1 MFMKVFVLNCG
12 SSSLKY
18 QLINMENEKVAAQGL
33 VEKIGEEISFL
44 NHNSNGDE
52 VVLEEKIKDHNQ
64 AIELVLEVLQSSEH
78 GVIKNMDEIN
88 VVGHRVVHAGEKFSG
103 SVLITKEVIDALRE
117 NIKLAPLHNP
127 ANIIGIEVSKK
138 LMPQTPDVG
147 VFDTAFHQS
156 MPAESF
162 LYALPYE
169 WYEENGVRRYGF
181 HGTSHKYVSE
191 RGAEILNKDYNQLKI
206 ITCHLG
212 NGASMA
218 AVDQAK
224 VVDTSMG
231 LTPLEGLVMGTRPG
245 DLDPG
250 IIPYIMKERNITI
263 EEVDQA
269 FNKASGV
276 LGISGVSN
284 DFRELAEAA
293 EKGNKRA
300 ELAVDIFCRRVK
312 KYIGAYIALMGGVDL
327 LIFTAGIGENA
338 VDVRSKILSN
348 LEYLG
353 IKINEEKN
361 KNRGK
366 EIKISS
372 DSSAVDVYII
382 PTNEELVIAREAKK
396 IVENHIKNVIS
407 DVLNENNK

>member
-1 MFMKVFVLNCG
+1 MNVFVLNCG

-18 QLINMENEKVAAQGL
+18 QLINMKNEQVAAQGL
-33 VEKIGEEISFL
+33 VEKIGEEISYL
-44 NHNSNGDE
+44 NHTANGDE
-52 VVLEEKIKDHNQ
+52 VVLEETITDHNQ
-64 AIELVLEVLQSSEH
+64 AIEMVLDILISSEH
-78 GVIKNMDEIN
+78 GVIKSMDEIN

-138 LMPQTPDVG
+138 LMPNTPDVG

-156 MPAESF
+156 MPPESY

-181 HGTSHKYVSE
+181 HGTSHKFVSE
-191 RGAEILNKDYNQLKI
+191 RGAEILGRDYDKLKI

-218 AVDQAK
+218 AVDEGQ

-245 DLDPG
+245 DVDPG
-250 IIPYIMKERNITI
+250 IAPYIMKERDMSI

-269 FNKASGV
+269 FNKQSGV

-293 EKGNKRA
+293 EKGNRRA
-300 ELAVDIFCRRVK
+300 ELAVTIFCRRVK
-312 KYIGAYIALMGGVDL
+312 KYIGAYMALMGGLDL

-338 VDVRSKILSN
+338 VEVRAEILSD

-353 IKINEEKN
+353 IEIDQEKN
-361 KNRGK
+361 NSRGK
-366 EIKISS
+366 EVRISS
-372 DSSAVDVYII
+372 DSSKADVYVI

-396 IVENHIKNVIS
+396 IVENHIKEII
-407 DVLNENNK
+407 ENMLEE

>member
-1 MFMKVFVLNCG
+1 MFMNVFVLNCG

-18 QLINMENEKVAAQGL
+18 QLINMKNEKVAAQGL
-33 VEKIGEEISFL
+33 VEKIGEEVSFL
-44 NHNSNGDE
+44 KHNANGDE
-52 VVLEEKIKDHNQ
+52 VVMEEKINDHNQ
-64 AIELVLEVLQSSEH
+64 AIEMVLEVLQSSKH

-138 LMPQTPDVG
+138 LMPKTPDVG

-156 MPAESF
+156 MSAESF

-191 RGAEILNKDYNQLKI
+191 RGAEILNKDYNELKI

-218 AVDQAK
+218 AVDRGE
-224 VVDTSMG
+224 VIDTSMG

-245 DLDPG
+245 DIDPG
-250 IIPYIMKERNITI
+250 IIPYIMKERNMTI

-269 FNKASGV
+269 LNKASGV

-312 KYIGAYIALMGGVDL
+312 KYIGSYVALMNGVDL

-353 IKINEEKN
+353 IKIDEEKN

-396 IVENHIKNVIS
+396 IVENHIKDLIT
-407 DVLNENNK
+407 DVLNENDN

>member
-1 MFMKVFVLNCG
+1 MNVFVLNCG

-18 QLINMENEKVAAQGL
+18 QLINMKNEKVAAQGL

-44 NHNSNGDE
+44 KHNSNGDE
-52 VVLEEKIKDHNQ
+52 VVIEENIKDHNQ
-64 AIELVLEVLQSSEH
+64 AIEMVLEVLQSSEH

-138 LMPQTPDVG
+138 LMPKTPDAG

-218 AVDQAK
+218 AVDRGE
-224 VVDTSMG
+224 VIDTSMG

-250 IIPYIMKERNITI
+250 IIPYIMKERNMTI

-284 DFRELAEAA
+284 DFRELSEAA

-300 ELAVDIFCRRVK
+300 ELAVNIFCRRVK

-353 IKINEEKN
+353 IKIDEEKN

-396 IVENHIKNVIS
+396 IVENHIKNLIT
-407 DVLNENNK
+407 DVLNENNN

>member
-1 MFMKVFVLNCG
+1 MNVFVLNCG

-18 QLINMENEKVAAQGL
+18 QLINMKNEKVAAQGL
-33 VEKIGEEISFL
+33 VEKIGEEISYL
-44 NHNSNGDE
+44 NHTANGDE
-52 VVLEEKIKDHNQ
+52 VVLEETIKDHNQ
-64 AIELVLEVLQSSEH
+64 AIEMVLDILLSSEH
-78 GVIKNMDEIN
+78 GVIKSMDEIN

-138 LMPQTPDVG
+138 LMPNTPDVG

-156 MPAESF
+156 MPPESY

-181 HGTSHKYVSE
+181 HGTSHKFVSE
-191 RGAEILNKDYNQLKI
+191 RGAEILGKDYDKLKI

-218 AVDQAK
+218 AVDKGQ

-245 DLDPG
+245 DVDPG
-250 IIPYIMKERNITI
+250 IAPYIMKERNMSI

-269 FNKASGV
+269 FNKQSGV

-293 EKGNKRA
+293 EKGNRRA
-300 ELAVDIFCRRVK
+300 ELAVKIFCRRVK
-312 KYIGAYIALMGGVDL
+312 KYIGAYTALMGGLDL

-338 VDVRSKILSN
+338 IEVRSEILSD

-353 IKINEEKN
+353 IEIDQEKN
-361 KNRGK
+361 KTRGK
-366 EIKISS
+366 EIRISS
-372 DSSAVDVYII
+372 DSSKAAVYVI

-396 IVENHIKNVIS
+396 IVENHIKEII
-407 DVLNENNK
+407 ENMLEE

>member
-1 MFMKVFVLNCG
+1 MNVFVLNCG

-33 VEKIGEEISFL
+33 VEKIGEETSFL
-44 NHNSNGDE
+44 KHNSNGDE
-52 VVLEEKIKDHNQ
+52 VVIEENIKDHNQ
-64 AIELVLEVLQSSEH
+64 AIELVLEVLQSREH
-78 GVIKNMDEIN
+78 GVIENMDEIN

-103 SVLITKEVIDALRE
+103 SVLITKAVIDALRE

-138 LMPQTPDVG
+138 LMPKTPDVG

-191 RGAEILNKDYNQLKI
+191 RGAEILNKNYNDLKI

-218 AVDQAK
+218 AVDQGK

-250 IIPYIMKERNITI
+250 IIPYIMKERNMTI

-293 EKGNKRA
+293 EQGNKRA

-348 LEYLG
+348 LENLG
-353 IKINEEKN
+353 IIINEEKN
-361 KNRGK
+361 KSRGK

-396 IVENHIKNVIS
+396 IVENHIKDLLT
-407 DVLNENNK
+407 DVLNENN

>member
-1 MFMKVFVLNCG
+1 MNAFVLNCG

-18 QLINMENEKVAAQGL
+18 QLINMKNEKVVAQGL

-44 NHNSNGDE
+44 KHNYNDDQ
-52 VVLEEKIKDHNQ
+52 VVIEKKIKDHNQ
-64 AIELVLEVLQSSEH
+64 AIELVLEMLQSREH
-78 GVIKNMDEIN
+78 GVIENMDEIN

-127 ANIIGIEVSKK
+127 ANIVGIEVSKK
-138 LMPQTPDVG
+138 LMPDTLDVG

-156 MPAESF
+156 MKAESF

-169 WYEENGVRRYGF
+169 WYKENGVRRYGF

-191 RGAEILNKDYNQLKI
+191 RGAEILNKNYNQLKI

-212 NGASMA
+212 NGASIA
-218 AVDQAK
+218 AIDQGD

-245 DLDPG
+245 DIDPG
-250 IIPYIMKERNITI
+250 IIPYIMKERNMTI

-269 FNKASGV
+269 FNKKSGV
-276 LGISGVSN
+276 LGISGLSN
-284 DFRELAEAA
+284 DFRKLNAAA

-300 ELAVDIFCRRVK
+300 ELAVEIFCRRVK
-312 KYIGAYIALMGGVDL
+312 KYIGAYTALMGGVDL

-338 VDVRSKILSN
+338 VDIRARILSN
-348 LEYLG
+348 LEFLG
-353 IKINEEKN
+353 IEIDKEKN
-361 KNRGK
+361 NNRGK
-366 EIKISS
+366 ELKISK
-372 DSSAVDVYII
+372 DTSAVAVYVI

-396 IVENHIKNVIS
+396 IVENHIKDLIN
-407 DVLNENNK
+407 DLLNENNN

>member
-1 MFMKVFVLNCG
+1 MNVFVLNCG

-18 QLINMENEKVAAQGL
+18 QLINMKNEKVIAQGL

-44 NHNSNGDE
+44 KHTSNCDE
-52 VVLEEKIKDHNQ
+52 IVIEENIKDHNQ
-64 AIELVLEVLQSSEH
+64 AIELVLEVLQSREH
-78 GVIKNMDEIN
+78 GVIENMDEIN

-103 SVLITKEVIDALRE
+103 SVLITKAVIDALRE

-138 LMPQTPDVG
+138 LMPKTPDVG

-169 WYEENGVRRYGF
+169 WYQENGVRRYGF

-191 RGAEILNKDYNQLKI
+191 RGAEILNKEYNDLKI

-212 NGASMA
+212 NGASVA
-218 AVDQAK
+218 AIDQGK
-224 VVDTSMG
+224 VIDTSMG

-250 IIPYIMKERNITI
+250 IIPYIMKERNMTI

-276 LGISGVSN
+276 LGISGLSN
-284 DFRELAEAA
+284 DFRELTEAA

-300 ELAVDIFCRRVK
+300 ELAIDIFCRRVK
-312 KYIGAYIALMGGVDL
+312 KYIGAYIALMDGVDL

-338 VDVRSKILSN
+338 VDVRAKILSN
-348 LEYLG
+348 LENLG
-353 IKINEEKN
+353 IIINQDKN
-361 KNRGK
+361 KSRGK

-396 IVENHIKNVIS
+396 IIENHIKKLII
-407 DVLNENNK
+407 DILDENN

>member
-1 MFMKVFVLNCG
+1 MNVFVLNCG

-18 QLINMENEKVAAQGL
+18 QLINMKNEQVAAQGL
-33 VEKIGEEISFL
+33 VEKIGEEISYL
-44 NHNSNGDE
+44 NHTANGDE
-52 VVLEEKIKDHNQ
+52 VVLEETIADHNQ
-64 AIELVLEVLQSSEH
+64 AIEMVLDILISSEH
-78 GVIKNMDEIN
+78 GVIKSMDEIN

-138 LMPQTPDVG
+138 LMPNTPDVG

-156 MPAESF
+156 MPPESY

-181 HGTSHKYVSE
+181 HGTSHKFVSE
-191 RGAEILNKDYNQLKI
+191 RGAEILGRDYDKLKI

-218 AVDQAK
+218 AVDEGQ

-245 DLDPG
+245 DVDPG
-250 IIPYIMKERNITI
+250 IAPYIMKERDMSI

-269 FNKASGV
+269 FNKQSGV

-293 EKGNKRA
+293 EKGNRRA
-300 ELAVDIFCRRVK
+300 ELAVTIFCRRVK
-312 KYIGAYIALMGGVDL
+312 KYIGAYMALMGGLDL

-338 VDVRSKILSN
+338 VEVRAEILSD

-353 IKINEEKN
+353 IEIDQEKN
-361 KNRGK
+361 NSRGK
-366 EIKISS
+366 EVRISS
-372 DSSAVDVYII
+372 DSSKADVYVI

-396 IVENHIKNVIS
+396 IVENHIKEII
-407 DVLNENNK
+407 ENMLEE

>member
-1 MFMKVFVLNCG
+1 
-12 SSSLKY
+12 
-18 QLINMENEKVAAQGL
+18 
-33 VEKIGEEISFL
+33 
-44 NHNSNGDE
+44 
-52 VVLEEKIKDHNQ
+52 
-64 AIELVLEVLQSSEH
+64 
-78 GVIKNMDEIN
+78 
-88 VVGHRVVHAGEKFSG
+88 
-103 SVLITKEVIDALRE
+103 VIDALRE

-138 LMPQTPDVG
+138 LMPKTPDAG

-218 AVDQAK
+218 AVDRGE
-224 VVDTSMG
+224 VIDTSMG

-250 IIPYIMKERNITI
+250 IIPYIMKERNMTI

-284 DFRELAEAA
+284 DFRELSEAA

-353 IKINEEKN
+353 IKIDEEKN

-396 IVENHIKNVIS
+396 IVENHIKNLIT
-407 DVLNENNK
+407 DVLNENNN

>member
-1 MFMKVFVLNCG
+1 
-12 SSSLKY
+12 
-18 QLINMENEKVAAQGL
+18 
-33 VEKIGEEISFL
+33 
-44 NHNSNGDE
+44 
-52 VVLEEKIKDHNQ
+52 
-64 AIELVLEVLQSSEH
+64 
-78 GVIKNMDEIN
+78 MDEIN

-103 SVLITKEVIDALRE
+103 SVLITKAVIDALRE

-138 LMPQTPDVG
+138 LMPKTPDVG

-169 WYEENGVRRYGF
+169 WYQENGVRRYGF

-191 RGAEILNKDYNQLKI
+191 RGAEILNKEYNDLKI

-212 NGASMA
+212 NGASVA
-218 AVDQAK
+218 AVDQGK
-224 VVDTSMG
+224 VIDTSMG

-250 IIPYIMKERNITI
+250 IVPYIMKERNMTI

-276 LGISGVSN
+276 LGISGLSN
-284 DFRELAEAA
+284 DFRELAEAV

-300 ELAVDIFCRRVK
+300 ELAVEIFCRRVK
-312 KYIGAYIALMGGVDL
+312 KYIDAYIALMGRIDL

-338 VDVRSKILSN
+338 VEVRSKILSN
-348 LEYLG
+348 LENLG
-353 IKINEEKN
+353 IIINQDKN
-361 KNRGK
+361 KSRGK

-396 IVENHIKNVIS
+396 IVENQIKDLII
-407 DVLNENNK
+407 DILNENN

>member
-1 MFMKVFVLNCG
+1 MNVFVLNCG

-18 QLINMENEKVAAQGL
+18 QLINMKNEKVAAQGL
-33 VEKIGEEISFL
+33 VEKIGEKTSFL
-44 NHNSNGDE
+44 KHNSNGDE
-52 VVLEEKIKDHNQ
+52 VVIEENIKDHNQ
-64 AIELVLEVLQSSEH
+64 AIELVLEVLQSQEH
-78 GVIKNMDEIN
+78 GVIENMNEIN

-138 LMPQTPDVG
+138 LMPKTPDAG

-169 WYEENGVRRYGF
+169 WYQENGVRRYGF

-191 RGAEILNKDYNQLKI
+191 RGAEILNKDYNDLKI

-218 AVDQAK
+218 AVDQGK

-245 DLDPG
+245 DIDPG
-250 IIPYIMKERNITI
+250 IIPYIMKERNMTI

-269 FNKASGV
+269 FNKSSGV

-293 EKGNKRA
+293 EKGNRRA
-300 ELAVDIFCRRVK
+300 ELAVNIFCRRVK
-312 KYIGAYIALMGGVDL
+312 KYIGAYTALMGGVDL

-338 VDVRSKILSN
+338 VDVRSKILSD
-348 LEYLG
+348 LEFLG
-353 IKINEEKN
+353 IEIDADKN
-361 KNRGK
+361 NNRGK
-366 EIKISS
+366 EIKISK

-396 IVENHIKNVIS
+396 IVENHIKDLIT
-407 DVLNENNK
+407 DVLKNNKD

>member
-1 MFMKVFVLNCG
+1 MNVFVLNCG

-18 QLINMENEKVAAQGL
+18 QLINMKNEKVAAQGL
-33 VEKIGEEISFL
+33 VEKIGEEISYL
-44 NHNSNGDE
+44 NHTANGDE
-52 VVLEEKIKDHNQ
+52 VVLEETIKDHNQ
-64 AIELVLEVLQSSEH
+64 AIEMVLDILLSSEH
-78 GVIKNMDEIN
+78 GVIKSMDEIN

-138 LMPQTPDVG
+138 LMPNTPDVG

-156 MPAESF
+156 MPPESY

-181 HGTSHKYVSE
+181 HGTSHKFVSE
-191 RGAEILNKDYNQLKI
+191 RGAEILGKGYDKLKI

-218 AVDQAK
+218 AVDKGQ

-250 IIPYIMKERNITI
+250 IAPYIMKERNMSI

-269 FNKASGV
+269 FNKQSGV

-293 EKGNKRA
+293 EKGNRRA
-300 ELAVDIFCRRVK
+300 ELAVKIFCRRVK
-312 KYIGAYIALMGGVDL
+312 KYIGAYIALMGGLDL

-338 VDVRSKILSN
+338 IEVRSEILSD

-353 IKINEEKN
+353 IEIDQEKN
-361 KNRGK
+361 KTRGK
-366 EIKISS
+366 EIRISS
-372 DSSAVDVYII
+372 DSSKAAVYVI

-396 IVENHIKNVIS
+396 IVENHIKEII
-407 DVLNENNK
+407 ENMLEE

>member
-1 MFMKVFVLNCG
+1 MNVFVLNCG

-18 QLINMENEKVAAQGL
+18 QLINMKNEQVAAQGL
-33 VEKIGEEISFL
+33 VEKIGEEISYL
-44 NHNSNGDE
+44 NHTANGDE
-52 VVLEEKIKDHNQ
+52 VVLEQTITDHNQ
-64 AIELVLEVLQSSEH
+64 AIEMVLDILISSEH
-78 GVIKNMDEIN
+78 GVIKSMDEIN

-138 LMPQTPDVG
+138 LMPNTPDVG

-156 MPAESF
+156 MLPESY

-181 HGTSHKYVSE
+181 HGTSHKFVSE
-191 RGAEILNKDYNQLKI
+191 RGAEILGRDYDKLKI

-218 AVDQAK
+218 AVDEGQ

-245 DLDPG
+245 DVDPG
-250 IIPYIMKERNITI
+250 IAPYIMKERDMSI

-269 FNKASGV
+269 FNKQSGV

-293 EKGNKRA
+293 EKGNRRA
-300 ELAVDIFCRRVK
+300 ELAVTIFCRRVK
-312 KYIGAYIALMGGVDL
+312 KYIGAYTALMGGLDL

-338 VDVRSKILSN
+338 VEVRAEILSD

-353 IKINEEKN
+353 IEIDQEKN
-361 KNRGK
+361 NSRGK
-366 EIKISS
+366 EVRISS
-372 DSSAVDVYII
+372 DSSKADVYVI
-382 PTNEELVIAREAKK
+382 PTNEELVIAREAKN
-396 IVENHIKNVIS
+396 IVENHIKEII
-407 DVLNENNK
+407 ENMLEE

>member
-1 MFMKVFVLNCG
+1 MNVFVLNCG

-18 QLINMENEKVAAQGL
+18 QLINMKNEKVAAQGL
-33 VEKIGEEISFL
+33 VEKIGEEISYL
-44 NHNSNGDE
+44 NHTANGDE
-52 VVLEEKIKDHNQ
+52 VVLEETIKDHNQ
-64 AIELVLEVLQSSEH
+64 AIEMVLDILLSSEH
-78 GVIKNMDEIN
+78 GVIKSMDEIN

-138 LMPQTPDVG
+138 LMPNTPDVG

-156 MPAESF
+156 MPPESY

-181 HGTSHKYVSE
+181 HGTSHKFVSE
-191 RGAEILNKDYNQLKI
+191 RGAEILGKGYDKLKI

-218 AVDQAK
+218 AVDKGQ

-250 IIPYIMKERNITI
+250 IAPYIMKERNMSI

-269 FNKASGV
+269 FNKQSGV

-293 EKGNKRA
+293 EKGNRRA
-300 ELAVDIFCRRVK
+300 ELAVKIFCRRVK
-312 KYIGAYIALMGGVDL
+312 KYIGAYIALMGGLDL

-338 VDVRSKILSN
+338 IEVRSEILSD

-353 IKINEEKN
+353 IEIDQKKN
-361 KNRGK
+361 KTRGK
-366 EIKISS
+366 EIRISS
-372 DSSAVDVYII
+372 DSSKAAVYVI

-396 IVENHIKNVIS
+396 IVENHIKEII
-407 DVLNENNK
+407 ENMLEE

>member
-1 MFMKVFVLNCG
+1 MNVFVLNCG

-18 QLINMENEKVAAQGL
+18 QLINMKNEKVAAQGL
-33 VEKIGEEISFL
+33 VEKIGEEISYL
-44 NHNSNGDE
+44 NHTANGDE
-52 VVLEEKIKDHNQ
+52 VVLEETIKDHNQ
-64 AIELVLEVLQSSEH
+64 AIEMVLDILLSSEH
-78 GVIKNMDEIN
+78 GVIKSMDEIN

-138 LMPQTPDVG
+138 LMPNTPDVG

-156 MPAESF
+156 MPPESY

-181 HGTSHKYVSE
+181 HGTSHKFVSE
-191 RGAEILNKDYNQLKI
+191 RGAEILGKGYDKLKI

-218 AVDQAK
+218 AVDKGQ

-250 IIPYIMKERNITI
+250 IAPYIMKERNMSI

-269 FNKASGV
+269 FNKQSGV

-293 EKGNKRA
+293 EKGNRRA
-300 ELAVDIFCRRVK
+300 ELAVKIFCRRVK
-312 KYIGAYIALMGGVDL
+312 KYIGAYIALMGGLDL

-338 VDVRSKILSN
+338 IEVRSEILSD

-353 IKINEEKN
+353 IEIDQKKN
-361 KNRGK
+361 KTRGK

-372 DSSAVDVYII
+372 DSSKAAVYVI

-396 IVENHIKNVIS
+396 IVENHIKEII
-407 DVLNENNK
+407 ENMLEE

>member
-1 MFMKVFVLNCG
+1 MNVFVLNCG

-18 QLINMENEKVAAQGL
+18 QLINMNNEEVAAQGL
-33 VEKIGEEISFL
+33 VEKIGEEISYL
-44 NHNSNGDE
+44 NHSSDGDE
-52 VVLEEKIKDHNQ
+52 VVIEEKIEDHNQ
-64 AIELVLEVLQSSEH
+64 AIEMVLEILVSSKH
-78 GVIKNMDEIN
+78 GVIENMDKIN

-103 SVLITKEVIDALRE
+103 SVLITDEVIAALRE

-127 ANIIGIEVSKK
+127 ANIIGIEVSQK
-138 LMPQTPDVG
+138 LMPDTPDVG

-156 MPAESF
+156 MPEESF

-169 WYEENGVRRYGF
+169 WYQENGVRRYGF
-181 HGTSHKYVSE
+181 HGTSHKFVSE
-191 RGAEILNKDYNQLKI
+191 RGAEILSRDYNDLKI

-218 AVDQAK
+218 AVDKGQ

-245 DLDPG
+245 DIDPG
-250 IIPYIMKERNITI
+250 IIPYIMKERNMSI

-269 FNKASGV
+269 FNKQSGV

-293 EKGNKRA
+293 EKANRRA
-300 ELAVDIFCRRVK
+300 ELAVKIFCRRVK
-312 KYIGAYIALMGGVDL
+312 KYIGAYTALMGGLDL

-338 VDVRSKILSN
+338 VEVRREILSD

-353 IKINEEKN
+353 IDIDQQKN
-361 KNRGK
+361 NARGK

-372 DSSAVDVYII
+372 EKSKADVYVI
-382 PTNEELVIAREAKK
+382 PTNEELVIAREAEK
-396 IVENHIKNVIS
+396 IVENHIKDIVEDMI
-407 DVLNENNK
+407 NKDKKS

>member
-1 MFMKVFVLNCG
+1 MFMNVFVLNCG

-18 QLINMENEKVAAQGL
+18 QLINMKNEKVAAQGL
-33 VEKIGEEISFL
+33 VEKIGEKTSFL
-44 NHNSNGDE
+44 KHNSNTDE
-52 VVLEEKIKDHNQ
+52 VVIEENIKDHNQ
-64 AIELVLEVLQSSEH
+64 AIELVLEVLQSQEH
-78 GVIKNMDEIN
+78 GVIENMDEIN
-88 VVGHRVVHAGEKFSG
+88 VVGHRVVHAGEKFSA

-138 LMPQTPDVG
+138 LMPKTPDVG

-169 WYEENGVRRYGF
+169 WYQENGVRRYGF

-191 RGAEILNKDYNQLKI
+191 RGAEILNKDYNDLKI

-218 AVDQAK
+218 AVDQGK

-245 DLDPG
+245 DIDPG
-250 IIPYIMKERNITI
+250 IIPYIMKERNMTI

-269 FNKASGV
+269 FNKSSGV

-293 EKGNKRA
+293 EKGNRRA
-300 ELAVDIFCRRVK
+300 ELAVNIFCRRVK
-312 KYIGAYIALMGGVDL
+312 KYIGAYTALMGGADL

-338 VDVRSKILSN
+338 VDVRSKILSD
-348 LEYLG
+348 LEFLG
-353 IKINEEKN
+353 IEIDADKN
-361 KNRGK
+361 NNRGK
-366 EIKISS
+366 EIKISK

-396 IVENHIKNVIS
+396 IVENHIKDLIA
-407 DVLNENNK
+407 DVLKNNND

>member
-1 MFMKVFVLNCG
+1 MNVFVLNCG

-18 QLINMENEKVAAQGL
+18 QLINMKNEKVAAQGL
-33 VEKIGEEISFL
+33 VEKIGEEVSFL
-44 NHNSNGDE
+44 KHNSNGDE
-52 VVLEEKIKDHNQ
+52 VVIEEKINDHNQ
-64 AIELVLEVLQSSEH
+64 AIEMVLEVLQSSEH

-138 LMPQTPDVG
+138 LMPKTPDVG

-156 MPAESF
+156 MSAESF

-191 RGAEILNKDYNQLKI
+191 RGAEILNKDYNELKI

-218 AVDQAK
+218 AVDRGE
-224 VVDTSMG
+224 VIDTSMG

-245 DLDPG
+245 DIDPG
-250 IIPYIMKERNITI
+250 IIPYIMKERNMTI

-269 FNKASGV
+269 LNKASGV

-293 EKGNKRA
+293 EKGDKRA
-300 ELAVDIFCRRVK
+300 ELAEDIFCRRVK
-312 KYIGAYIALMGGVDL
+312 KYIGSYVALMNGVDL

-338 VDVRSKILSN
+338 VEVRAKILSS

-353 IKINEEKN
+353 IKIDEEKN

-382 PTNEELVIAREAKK
+382 PTNEELVIAREAKI
-396 IVENHIKNVIS
+396 IVENHIKDLIT
-407 DVLNENNK
+407 DVLNENDN

>member
-1 MFMKVFVLNCG
+1 MNVFVLNCG

-18 QLINMENEKVAAQGL
+18 QLINMKNEKVIAQGL

-44 NHNSNGDE
+44 KHNYNCDE
-52 VVLEEKIKDHNQ
+52 IVIEENIKDHNQ
-64 AIELVLEVLQSSEH
+64 AIELVLEVLQSREH
-78 GVIKNMDEIN
+78 GVIENIDEIN

-103 SVLITKEVIDALRE
+103 SVLITKAVTDALRE

-138 LMPQTPDVG
+138 LMPKTPDVG

-169 WYEENGVRRYGF
+169 WYAENGVRRYGF

-191 RGAEILNKDYNQLKI
+191 RGAEILNKEYNNLKI

-212 NGASMA
+212 NGDSMA
-218 AVDQAK
+218 AIDQGK

-250 IIPYIMKERNITI
+250 IIPYIMKERNMTI
-263 EEVDQA
+263 DEVDQA

-284 DFRELAEAA
+284 DFRELTEAA
-293 EKGNKRA
+293 KKGNKRA

-312 KYIGAYIALMGGVDL
+312 KYIGAYIALMNGVDL

-348 LEYLG
+348 LENLG
-353 IKINEEKN
+353 IIINEEKN
-361 KNRGK
+361 KSRGK
-366 EIKISS
+366 ETKISS

-396 IVENHIKNVIS
+396 IIENHIKDLIT
-407 DVLNENNK
+407 DILNENN

>member
-1 MFMKVFVLNCG
+1 MNVFVLNCG

-18 QLINMENEKVAAQGL
+18 QLIDMKNEKVIAQGL

-44 NHNSNGDE
+44 KHNSNCDE
-52 VVLEEKIKDHNQ
+52 IVIEENIKDHNQ
-64 AIELVLEVLQSSEH
+64 AIELVLEVLQSREH

-103 SVLITKEVIDALRE
+103 SVLITKAVIDALRE

-138 LMPQTPDVG
+138 LMPETPDVG

-191 RGAEILNKDYNQLKI
+191 RGAEILNKEYNDLKI

-212 NGASMA
+212 NGASVA
-218 AVDQAK
+218 AVDQGK
-224 VVDTSMG
+224 VIDTSMG

-250 IIPYIMKERNITI
+250 IVPYIMKERNMTI

-276 LGISGVSN
+276 LGISGLSN
-284 DFRELAEAA
+284 DFRELTEAA
-293 EKGNKRA
+293 KKGNKRA
-300 ELAVDIFCRRVK
+300 ELAIDIFCRRVK
-312 KYIGAYIALMGGVDL
+312 KYIGAYVALMNGVDL

-338 VDVRSKILSN
+338 VEVRSKILSN
-348 LEYLG
+348 LENLG
-353 IKINEEKN
+353 IIINQDKN
-361 KNRGK
+361 KSRGK

-396 IVENHIKNVIS
+396 IVENQIKDLII
-407 DVLNENNK
+407 DILNENN

>member
-1 MFMKVFVLNCG
+1 MNVFVLNCG

-18 QLINMENEKVAAQGL
+18 QLINMKNEKVIAQGL

-44 NHNSNGDE
+44 KHTSNCDE
-52 VVLEEKIKDHNQ
+52 IVIEENIKDHNQ
-64 AIELVLEVLQSSEH
+64 AIELVLEVLQSREH
-78 GVIKNMDEIN
+78 GVIENMDEIK

-103 SVLITKEVIDALRE
+103 SVLITKAVIDALRE

-138 LMPQTPDVG
+138 LMPKTPDVG

-169 WYEENGVRRYGF
+169 WYQENGVRRYGF

-191 RGAEILNKDYNQLKI
+191 RGAEILNKEYNDLKI

-212 NGASMA
+212 NGASVA
-218 AVDQAK
+218 AIDQGK
-224 VVDTSMG
+224 VIDTSMG

-250 IIPYIMKERNITI
+250 IIPYIMKERNMTI

-276 LGISGVSN
+276 LGISGLSN
-284 DFRELAEAA
+284 DFRELTEAA

-300 ELAVDIFCRRVK
+300 ELAIDIFCRRVK
-312 KYIGAYIALMGGVDL
+312 KYIGAYLALMDGVDL

-348 LEYLG
+348 LENLG
-353 IKINEEKN
+353 IIINQDKN
-361 KNRGK
+361 KSRGK

-396 IVENHIKNVIS
+396 IVENHIKNLII
-407 DVLNENNK
+407 DILNENN

>member
-1 MFMKVFVLNCG
+1 MNVFVLNCG

-18 QLINMENEKVAAQGL
+18 QLINMKNEKVIAQGL

-44 NHNSNGDE
+44 KHTSNCDE
-52 VVLEEKIKDHNQ
+52 IVIEENIKDHNQ
-64 AIELVLEVLQSSEH
+64 AIELVLEVLQSREH
-78 GVIKNMDEIN
+78 GVIENMDEIN

-103 SVLITKEVIDALRE
+103 SVLITKAVIDALRE

-138 LMPQTPDVG
+138 LMPKTPDVG

-169 WYEENGVRRYGF
+169 WYQENGVRRYGF

-191 RGAEILNKDYNQLKI
+191 RGAEILNKEYYDLKI

-212 NGASMA
+212 NGASVA
-218 AVDQAK
+218 AIDHGK
-224 VVDTSMG
+224 VIDTSMG

-250 IIPYIMKERNITI
+250 IIPYIMKERNMTI

-276 LGISGVSN
+276 LGISGLSN
-284 DFRELAEAA
+284 DFRELTEAA

-300 ELAVDIFCRRVK
+300 ELAIDIFCRRVK
-312 KYIGAYIALMGGVDL
+312 KYIGAYIALMDGVDL

-338 VDVRSKILSN
+338 VDVRAKILSN
-348 LEYLG
+348 LENLG
-353 IKINEEKN
+353 IIINQDKN
-361 KNRGK
+361 KSRGK

-396 IVENHIKNVIS
+396 IIENNIKNLII
-407 DVLNENNK
+407 DILNENN

>member
-1 MFMKVFVLNCG
+1 MFMNVFVLNCG

-18 QLINMENEKVAAQGL
+18 QLINMKNEKVAAQGL
-33 VEKIGEEISFL
+33 VEKIGEEVSFL
-44 NHNSNGDE
+44 KHNSNGDE
-52 VVLEEKIKDHNQ
+52 VVIEEKINDHNQ
-64 AIELVLEVLQSSEH
+64 AIEMVLEVLQSSEH

-138 LMPQTPDVG
+138 LMPKTPDVG

-156 MPAESF
+156 MSAESF

-191 RGAEILNKDYNQLKI
+191 RGAEILNKDYNELKI

-218 AVDQAK
+218 AVDRGE
-224 VVDTSMG
+224 VIDTSMG

-245 DLDPG
+245 DIDPG
-250 IIPYIMKERNITI
+250 IIPYIMKERNMTI

-269 FNKASGV
+269 LNKASGV

-293 EKGNKRA
+293 EKGDKRA

-312 KYIGAYIALMGGVDL
+312 KYIGSYVALMNGVDL

-338 VDVRSKILSN
+338 VEVRAKILSN

-353 IKINEEKN
+353 IKIDEEKN

-382 PTNEELVIAREAKK
+382 PTNEELVIAREAKI
-396 IVENHIKNVIS
+396 IVENHIKDLIT
-407 DVLNENNK
+407 DVLNENDN

>member
-1 MFMKVFVLNCG
+1 MNVFVLNCG

-18 QLINMENEKVAAQGL
+18 QLINMKNEKVAAQGL

-44 NHNSNGDE
+44 KHNSNGDE
-52 VVLEEKIKDHNQ
+52 VVIEENIKDHNQ
-64 AIELVLEVLQSSEH
+64 AIEMVLEVLQSSEH

-138 LMPQTPDVG
+138 LMPKTPDAG

-218 AVDQAK
+218 AVDRGE
-224 VVDTSMG
+224 VIDTSMG

-250 IIPYIMKERNITI
+250 IIPYIMKERNMTI

-284 DFRELAEAA
+284 DFRELSEAA

-353 IKINEEKN
+353 IKIDEEKN

-396 IVENHIKNVIS
+396 IVENHIKNLIT
-407 DVLNENNK
+407 DVLNENNN